1 MTTLSEPPGS
11 GRTRPRPTMREVAA
25 LAGVSLKTV
34 SRVINREPGVS
45 PDLTA
50 RVSRAIDQLD
60 FRPNLAASSLRRSD
74 GRTASVGVIL
84 EDIANPYSAAVHRAV
99 EDVARAHGLIVLAGS
114 VDEDPERERL
124 LAAAFIAR
132 RVEGMIIVPTGVDQ
146 SYLANEQ
153 RAGMAIVFVDR
164 PPMHLDADVVLSSDG
179 EGASTGVRH
188 LISAG
193 HRRIAFLGDLTS
205 IRTAQE
211 RYKGYVDAL
220 ASAGIEV
227 DPGLTRHDL
236 HSSDLAQAAVTD
248 LFAGGAPPTAI
259 FASQN
264 LITIGALRA
273 MRPGRLER
281 RIALV
286 GFDDVPLADLLE
298 PGVTVVAQDPAQIG
312 QIAAEA
318 LFRRL
323 DGDRG
328 PTARHIVD
336 TVLIPR
342 GSGEM
347 PPSML

>member
-1 MTTLSEPPGS
+1 
-11 GRTRPRPTMREVAA
+11 MRDVAA

-50 RVSRAIDQLD
+50 RVTRAIEQLD

-99 EDVARAHGLIVLAGS
+99 EDVARAHGLIVFAGS
-114 VDEDPERERL
+114 VDEEPERERL
-124 LAAAFIAR
+124 LASAFIAR
-132 RVEGMIIVPTGVDQ
+132 RVEGMIVIPTGEDQ
-146 SYLANEQ
+146 SYLANEL

-164 PPMHLDADVVLSSDG
+164 PPMHLDADVVLSSDR
-179 EGASTGVRH
+179 EGAAAGVRH
-188 LISAG
+188 LISSG

-205 IRTAQE
+205 IRTARE
-211 RYKGYVDAL
+211 RHAGYVDAL
-220 ASAGIEV
+220 VSSGIEL
-227 DPGLTRHDL
+227 DPVLVRRDL
-236 HSSDLAQAAVTD
+236 HSSDLAQAAATD
-248 LFAGGAPPTAI
+248 LFALDPAPTAV

-264 LITIGALRA
+264 LITVGVLRA
-273 MRPGRLER
+273 MRPQRLER

-298 PGVTVVAQDPAQIG
+298 PGVTVVAQDPSRIG
-312 QIAAEA
+312 QIAAET

-323 DGDRG
+323 AGDRG

-336 TVLIPR
+336 TTLIQR
-342 GSGEM
+342 GSGEL
-347 PPSML
+347 PPSLA